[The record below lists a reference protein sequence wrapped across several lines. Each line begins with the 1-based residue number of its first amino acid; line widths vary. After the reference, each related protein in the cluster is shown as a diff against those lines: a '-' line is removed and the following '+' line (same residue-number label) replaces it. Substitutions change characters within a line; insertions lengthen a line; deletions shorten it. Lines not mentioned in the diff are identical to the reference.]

1 MAHIHLT
8 RPGEADGLL
17 GRIYDEA
24 LGRAG
29 KVYQILQIMSPN
41 PRVLRA
47 SLAHYMAVMRG
58 PSGLSR
64 VRREMLA
71 TVVSRTNGCRY

>member
-8 RPGEADGLL
+8 RPEEAEGPL
-17 GRIYDEA
+17 REIYDA
-24 LGRAG
+24 AVRRAG
-29 KVYQILQIMSPN
+29 KVYGILQVMSPN

-47 SLAHYMAVMRG
+47 MMDLYLAVMRG

-71 TVVSRTNGCRY
+71 TVTSRTNGCRY